1 MVCSHCGGDRRG
13 GAPNHNIRTCKL
25 AHVDTI
31 AENLVN
37 GVAKG
42 AILGMLGHVGALIA
56 LVNTGEAIYHAI
68 AQDGTSK
75 NAKKRQI
82 IDGICAAAGA

>member
-13 GAPNHNIRTCKL
+13 GPPNHNIRTCKL
-25 AHVDTI
+25 AHVDAI
-31 AENLVN
+31 AESLVN
-37 GVAKG
+37 GVAKSVVLAQLGPIG
-42 AILGMLGHVGALIA
+42 AAVGLIE
-56 LVNTGEAIYHAI
+56 TGAAIYHAI
-68 AQDGTSK
+68 AQDGTDK